1 MWGLAEQTFRMLN
14 NITNLSFGFTLREP
28 KRAEGPKVRSPG
40 QAKRRP
46 GIGMRAMCAPC
57 KGKSLCL
64 LYTFALTGRSYIC
77 IHNPGRRFACPGLGN
92 CWAFSPRSHR
102 ARPSLAFTNPG
113 RRFAC
118 PGLGNCWAFS
128 PRSHRARPSLACPT
142 QGAASLAL
150 D

>member
-1 MWGLAEQTFRMLN
+1 MSPPVTKRTNSMKNSVSRGLNKVCVSRGLN
-14 NITNLSFGFTLREP
+14 KVCVSRGLNKVCVSRGLKAQQFHG
-28 KRAEGPKVRSPG
+28 RAEGPKVPSPG

-46 GIGMRAMCAPC
+46 GFGMRVMCAPC

-102 ARPSLAFTNPG
+102 ARPSLAFT
-113 RRFAC
+113 
-118 PGLGNCWAFS
+118 
-128 PRSHRARPSLACPT
+128 T
-142 QGAASLAL
+142 QGAASIAL
-150 D
+150 G